1 MSAKFLVPYS
11 PALKQAYRDFKE
23 SKGVDVAPVMQQLI
37 SAVATL
43 PVSTA
48 ACERGFSKMNIV
60 RTPLRS
66 TLTVSHISSLLFV
79 SMVGPPVV
87 EWNPMPYCKAG
98 LQRGVVILSM
108 QGVPNGWSIQ
118 MEQRQ

>member
-1 MSAKFLVPYS
+1 M
-11 PALKQAYRDFKE
+11 DFKE
-23 SKGVDVAPVMQQLI
+23 SKGADVAPVMQQLI

-48 ACERGFSKMNIV
+48 ACERGFSKMNFLC
-60 RTPLRS
+60 TPLPS
-66 TLTVSHISSLLFV
+66 KLTVAHTSSLLFI

-87 EWNPMPYCKAG
+87 KWNPMPYVEAV

-108 QGVPNGWSIQ
+108 WGVLNGWSRQ
-118 MEQRQ
+118 MQQRQ